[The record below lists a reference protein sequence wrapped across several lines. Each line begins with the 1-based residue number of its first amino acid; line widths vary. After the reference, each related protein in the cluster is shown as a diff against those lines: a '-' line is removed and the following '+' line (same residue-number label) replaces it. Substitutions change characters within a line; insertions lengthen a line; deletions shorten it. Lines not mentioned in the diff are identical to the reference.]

1 MSPFIIMLRNVLVFL
16 ALAVPGYMLVKLKIL
31 KEEDTSPISKVLV
44 KIGLPS
50 LIFANS
56 LNMNIKGWEALT
68 LVVVAL
74 VSLAIILITVF
85 ISTLVTKG
93 FEEKTRKTAK
103 YAMSFSN
110 SGFLGIPLAEAVF
123 GSASSVMGYLV
134 VANVVCCVGLNTI
147 GVYLFTGD
155 KKYISIK
162 KILLN
167 PAFLAFFFGIVI
179 NLSGVLNYVNE
190 ITLIANHLKG
200 LVTPI
205 SMMIVGIKLASIKPL
220 NIFKSKNMYI
230 VSAVKL
236 LVQPIIIVCAML
248 IVGSFI
254 NIPSAII
261 MGIFMAFAMPAPG
274 TTTSFA
280 DMYDGDVDESVI
292 YTLGTTILSVISIPI
307 LYYLITLLGIIF

>member
-1 MSPFIIMLRNVLVFL
+1 MDAFIIMLRNVLVFL

-31 KEEDTSPISKVLV
+31 KEQDTPPLSKVLV

-56 LNMNIKGWEALT
+56 LNMNVKGGAALT
-68 LVVVAL
+68 LSIVAI
-74 VSLAIILITVF
+74 VSLAVILVTVV
-85 ISTLVTKG
+85 ISALTTKG
-93 FEEKTRKTAK
+93 FNNEKSRKTAR

-123 GSASSVMGYLV
+123 GSASPIIGYVV

-155 KKYISIK
+155 KREISIK

-167 PAFLAFFFGIVI
+167 PAFLAFVFGIIV
-179 NLSGVLNYVNE
+179 NLSGVITYVPE
-190 ITLIANHLKG
+190 IKLVANHLKG
-200 LVTPI
+200 VVTPI
-205 SMMIVGIKLASIKPL
+205 SMMIVGIKLAEVNL
-220 NIFKSKNMYI
+220 LDIFKSKKMYI
-230 VSAVKL
+230 VSIVKL
-236 LVQPIIIVCAML
+236 LVQPIIIVSAML
-248 IVGSFI
+248 IVNAFI
-254 NIPSAII
+254 SIDTAII
-261 MGIFMAFAMPAPG
+261 LGVFMAFAMPAPG

-280 DMYDGDVDESVI
+280 DMYDGDIDGSVI

-307 LYYLITLLGIIF
+307 LYYLITIII

>member
-1 MSPFIIMLRNVLVFL
+1 MDAFIIMLRNVLVFL

-31 KEEDTSPISKVLV
+31 KEKDTPPLSKVLV

-56 LNMNIKGWEALT
+56 LNMNVKGGAALT
-68 LVVVAL
+68 LSIVAI
-74 VSLAIILITVF
+74 VSLALILVTVL
-85 ISTLVTKG
+85 ISALATKG
-93 FEEKTRKTAK
+93 FGDERARKTAR

-123 GSASSVMGYLV
+123 GSASPIIGYVV

-155 KKYISIK
+155 KREISIK

-167 PAFLAFFFGIVI
+167 PAFLAFVFGIIV
-179 NLSGVLNYVNE
+179 NLSGVITYVPE
-190 ITLIANHLKG
+190 IKLVANHLKG
-200 LVTPI
+200 IVTPI
-205 SMMIVGIKLASIKPL
+205 SMMIVGIKLAEVNL
-220 NIFKSKNMYI
+220 LDIFKSKKMYN
-230 VSAVKL
+230 VSIVKL
-236 LVQPIIIVCAML
+236 LVQPIIIVSAML
-248 IVGSFI
+248 IVNAFI
-254 NIPSAII
+254 SIDTAII
-261 MGIFMAFAMPAPG
+261 LGVFMAFAMPSPG

-280 DMYDGDVDESVI
+280 DMYDGDIDGSVI

-307 LYYLITLLGIIF
+307 LYYLITIII